1 MFFFISISENIVFSA
16 TVVTKSLKLRILILS
31 FSMWNKNI
39 MTLKSII
46 PEAIEDKTSL
56 SRLVW
61 TLFYSENTENSFL
74 GHGFDL
80 ENVLKLRHNFIRLD
94 NIWKHNS
101 RVKKKRREVFLFHEA
116 TISPETRYISPL
128 IPCRWTYSIPQN
140 QCTQFILRRTGKTNF
155 CSFWN

>member
-56 SRLVW
+56 SRLV
-61 TLFYSENTENSFL
+61 
-74 GHGFDL
+74 
-80 ENVLKLRHNFIRLD
+80 
-94 NIWKHNS
+94 
-101 RVKKKRREVFLFHEA
+101 
-116 TISPETRYISPL
+116 
-128 IPCRWTYSIPQN
+128 
-140 QCTQFILRRTGKTNF
+140 
-155 CSFWN
+155 